1 MFYLLVCCVSA
12 QEVFTLVNPDKYMSS
27 KWRREAAE
35 SGCHSQI
42 SARVP
47 RTLESDVA
55 NALRDLDIDAL
66 RVVDL
71 QELARILG
79 VSASGRKEDLKLRL
93 APLIHSINSMC
104 LKLARYTHN
113 RFLTFINTRVLA
125 TGTAILS
132 MDYPSIPWVFTK
144 EQINLVDT
152 RCKRIVLPSN
162 CPAFCT
168 TKAGIFEDSSAFW
181 RLVSNYMQYIR
192 SFVT

>member
-12 QEVFTLVNPDKYMSS
+12 QEVFNLVNPDKYMPS

-93 APLIHSINSMC
+93 APLLHSINSMC

-152 RCKRIVLPSN
+152 RCKSIVLPSN